1 MTEATTKRKGS
12 TLCSDPD
19 ANCVE
24 IAKIFG
30 YDAKAKKRLK
40 FVTNYGNYTAGE
52 EVTKESVTE
61 IWPGCSKRV
70 SIESRRIVW
79 LLLYKAP
86 PTQVIWQ
93 IDDEDS
99 LAYGMCYIGSKSK
112 FMKGLK
118 EQDPSLPAEYLEEY
132 AANVAAKNASV
143 SSNET
148 IKTVCGAKLAPLP
161 KVTADLPKVT
171 AEWIL
176 SSPSKN
182 KCWKFSDELAAIRSL
197 KIAST
202 FAEDVQLLEIETA

>member
-52 EVTKESVTE
+52 EVTKESVNE

-86 PTQVIWQ
+86 PTQVILQ

-132 AANVAAKNASV
+132 AANVVAKNA
-143 SSNET
+143 
-148 IKTVCGAKLAPLP
+148 G
-161 KVTADLPKVT
+161 
-171 AEWIL
+171 L
-176 SSPSKN
+176 SSKAVVDTSKSVCVPKAATLAKTFGTEWVLASGNQN
-182 KCWKFSDELAAIRSL
+182 KCWKFSDQSMAENAL
-197 KIAST
+197 KIAS
-202 FAEDVQLLEIETA
+202 AYSKEAQLLEIESL